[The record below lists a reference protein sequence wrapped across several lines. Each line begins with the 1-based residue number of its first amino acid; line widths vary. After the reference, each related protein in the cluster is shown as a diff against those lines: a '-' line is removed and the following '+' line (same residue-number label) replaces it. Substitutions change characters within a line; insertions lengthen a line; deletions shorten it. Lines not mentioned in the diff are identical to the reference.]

1 MRPSPVINP
10 STPSLLASHSLSPS
24 VKGDSDPVADPKQL
38 SGPTAQPP
46 EAPTPSPTTPMVVIQ
61 ETWLPTQHP
70 LLVLKKEPCILIL
83 RQEFLDFVSGCC
95 DGLDNP
101 KWGKVFLGCHKNGIM
116 RFSLLV
122 EATQIQYQRLGV
134 EDPFLLGPD
143 WGEWRML
150 ARLHQQPHQ
159 VLPKDIP
166 AVLLEELLAHI
177 FITEGKAQMLRFPH
191 RSSLSPCT
199 SSLASCHSF
208 QSLAQCAPSHLCA
221 FSHTL
226 LSASFTVPHFFP
238 LDLRCSMQWP

>member
-1 MRPSPVINP
+1 MEYQIDLSPSEPPIHLVREELPTMRPSPVINP
-10 STPSLLASHSLSPS
+10 STPSLLASHSLSPTS

-134 EDPFLLGPD
+134 EDRSLKSLGVK
-143 WGEWRML
+143 E
-150 ARLHQQPHQ
+150 
-159 VLPKDIP
+159 
-166 AVLLEELLAHI
+166 
-177 FITEGKAQMLRFPH
+177 
-191 RSSLSPCT
+191 SP
-199 SSLASCHSF
+199 L
-208 QSLAQCAPSHLCA
+208 
-221 FSHTL
+221 
-226 LSASFTVPHFFP
+226 
-238 LDLRCSMQWP
+238 